1 VGLRCI
7 IPPRHLIQC
16 VLAPV
21 EHPSGV
27 LAPVE
32 YPSGIL
38 APVEHPIG
46 VLAPTDF
53 LIIWFSNLLIKL
65 FLHNYYRRTINC
77 LLIYISYEKLQKD
90 GKVLCHLKFM
100 SKVLPGPLRMENQII
115 KKSVGASTPRGC
127 STGASI
133 PLGYSTGASTPL
145 GCSTGASTPI

>member
-1 VGLRCI
+1 MCRIRQVPLYIVYVHPIGVLAPVEHHI
-7 IPPRHLIQC
+7 G

-21 EHPSGV
+21 EHPIGV

-32 YPSGIL
+32 HPIGVL
-38 APVEHPIG
+38 VPGEHPIG

-100 SKVLPGPLRMENQII
+100 SKVLPGPLTEL
-115 KKSVGASTPRGC
+115 SA
-127 STGASI
+127 
-133 PLGYSTGASTPL
+133 
-145 GCSTGASTPI
+145 